1 MGGMESVLGLKSAV
15 AQERSFNAKPSGAA
29 HGASLE
35 YRDRPCATYSRSTNS
50 HHRIKFYAMSITKL
64 FAQNVRELLLER
76 GFSQEE
82 LAHRAGLHRT
92 YVGAVERGERNI
104 TLLNAQRIA
113 EALGVALD
121 RCVRLNDE
129 KRKRQITKRS

>member
-1 MGGMESVLGLKSAV
+1 M
-15 AQERSFNAKPSGAA
+15 
-29 HGASLE
+29 
-35 YRDRPCATYSRSTNS
+35 T
-50 HHRIKFYAMSITKL
+50 ITEL
-64 FAQNVRELLLER
+64 FAHHVRELRMEL

-113 EALGVALD
+113 DALGVPLD
-121 RCVRLNDE
+121 RCVKLNDE
-129 KRKRQITKRS
+129 KRKRQTAKRS

>member
-1 MGGMESVLGLKSAV
+1 
-15 AQERSFNAKPSGAA
+15 
-29 HGASLE
+29 
-35 YRDRPCATYSRSTNS
+35 
-50 HHRIKFYAMSITKL
+50 MSITEL
-64 FAQNVRELLLER
+64 FAQNVRELRMKR

-113 EALGVALD
+113 EALGVTLD

-129 KRKRQITKRS
+129 KRRKQTSKRS

>member
-1 MGGMESVLGLKSAV
+1 M
-15 AQERSFNAKPSGAA
+15 
-29 HGASLE
+29 
-35 YRDRPCATYSRSTNS
+35 T
-50 HHRIKFYAMSITKL
+50 ITDI
-64 FAQNVRELLLER
+64 FAQNVRELRMER

-82 LAHRAGLHRT
+82 LAYRAGLHRT

-113 EALGVALD
+113 EALGVSLD

-129 KRKRQITKRS
+129 QRKKQTAKRS